1 MKRLLLPLL
10 AALALPTAISA
21 NDLIDKY
28 NQQIEEKNICRYY
41 RKNINW
47 IKSEDYSWNEYYFLK
62 KNNEIIEVYRIH
74 GGWKC
79 KKVGKLMEN
88 YTYRDDNVLI
98 TNYFIFENGYL
109 VKYRERHGYVNK
121 TILKRYQND
130 REN

>member
-28 NQQIEEKNICRYY
+28 NQQEEEKNICRYY

-47 IKSEDYSWNEYYFLK
+47 IKVKYNNWKEYYFLK

-98 TNYFIFENGYL
+98 TNYFIFENGNL
-109 VKYRERHGYVNK
+109 VKYKKRHGTVYK
-121 TILKRYQND
+121 AILKRYQND